1 MVGSIIL
8 ISCLSLTYPG
18 SGEATSNPH
27 FKVAADDWSPFFIVN
42 TSSVSRPYSG
52 VMFELLKYV
61 QKSLNFTFEI
71 RRPLDGQW
79 GYVLEN
85 GSVTGMV
92 GMVNRSEVDFALG
105 EYQ

>member
-1 MVGSIIL
+1 M
-8 ISCLSLTYPG
+8 ISYLALAYPK
-18 SGEATSNPH
+18 SGEATANPH
-27 FKVAADDWSPFFIVN
+27 FIVAADDWSPFFMVN
-42 TSSVSRPYSG
+42 TNSASRPYSG

-61 QKSLNFTFEI
+61 QTSLNFTFEI

-105 EYQ
+105 ECQ